1 MIMNKILMLTNI
13 YPTNDPSYEG
23 THVCHFFTREWVK
36 MGYDVRVIHF
46 ESRFP
51 SIYYKLGGLFQQAI
65 MAKTGCVVDLNTPT
79 KAEAYNVDEV
89 PVLRVPVKK
98 YIPHRR
104 ASEKEMKKAIA
115 SVKTYLDE
123 NSFIPDAITAHF
135 AQPQL
140 EALHLLKLTYKDART
155 CMVFHSAGE
164 SVPSI
169 YNNYLDLFSS
179 VDVWGFRSVAFMRQF
194 ETLYGKKEREFLCYS
209 GIPDKYLTDNKK
221 DFKEG
226 IRRFSFVGSLYKLKR
241 VEDSIKAL
249 NDYFGDKD
257 YHFDI
262 VGFGSE
268 HDNLQKLINSLGVQH
283 KTRLLGKKT
292 RDEAQEIMGASDC
305 FIMVSSHEAFGLV
318 YLEAM
323 AKGCITIATRGQ
335 GIDGVIVDGE
345 NGFLCEAEKP
355 EAIVD
360 VLKRIDSMS
369 LKELQEMSRKAQE
382 TAAQMTN
389 ENVAKNYIDTIL
401 N

>member
-1 MIMNKILMLTNI
+1 MEKILLLTNI

-23 THVCHFFTREWVK
+23 TSVCHFFTREWVK

-51 SIYYKLGGLFQQAI
+51 WIYYKIGAIFQQAI

-79 KAEAYNVDEV
+79 KAETYNVDEV
-89 PVLRVPVKK
+89 PVLHVPLKK

-115 SVKTYLDE
+115 AVKTYLDE
-123 NSFIPDAITAHF
+123 SCFIPDAITAHF

-140 EALHLLKLTYKDART
+140 EALYMLKQVYKEARA

-169 YNNYLDLFSS
+169 YSNYLDYFAS
-179 VDVWGFRSVAFMRQF
+179 VDTWGFRSVAFMHQF

-209 GIPDKYLTDNKK
+209 GIPDKYLTENKK
-221 DFKEG
+221 DFREG
-226 IRRFSFVGSLYKLKR
+226 VRRFSFVGSLYKLKR
-241 VEDSIKAL
+241 VEDTITAL

-262 VGFGSE
+262 VGYGSE
-268 HDNLQKLINSLGVQH
+268 HDNLQNQINSLGLQQ
-283 KTRLLGKKT
+283 KMTLLGKKT
-292 RDEAQEIMGASDC
+292 RDEAQEIMAASDC
-305 FIMVSSHEAFGLV
+305 FIMISSHEAFGLV

-323 AKGCITIATRGQ
+323 AKGCITIATCGQ

-355 EAIVD
+355 AAIVE

-369 LKELQEMSRKAQE
+369 QIELQEMSRRAQE

-389 ENVAKNYIDTIL
+389 EKVAKSYIDSIL
-401 N
+401 YS